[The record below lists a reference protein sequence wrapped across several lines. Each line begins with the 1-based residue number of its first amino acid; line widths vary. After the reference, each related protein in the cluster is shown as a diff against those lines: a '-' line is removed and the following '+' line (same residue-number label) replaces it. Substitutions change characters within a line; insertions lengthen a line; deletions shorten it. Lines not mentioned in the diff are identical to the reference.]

1 MPKIPA
7 TLADYEKEINA
18 LITSIIRMSSLA
30 SGMSTTKEQQQMDGK
45 KASFYIKDIDKRY
58 IFIVVGNKVEI
69 TKDMENISTYVVCG
83 SAKLFL
89 ETIDK
94 ILAGDVGAFQR
105 AIQRGELILKGPQ
118 SLHDQLMWKK
128 GLERLHQLRKVY
140 NMA

>member
-1 MPKIPA
+1 MPKAEVNYP
-7 TLADYEKEINA
+7 KEIDS

-58 IFIVVGNKVEI
+58 TFIVSGNKVEI
-69 TKDMENISTYVVCG
+69 TKDMDQISTYVVCS

-128 GLERLHQLRKVY
+128 GLDRLHQLRKVY
-140 NMA
+140 GMA

>member
-1 MPKIPA
+1 MPNVPVN
-7 TLADYEKEINA
+7 YEKEINA

-30 SGMSTTKEQQQMDGK
+30 SGMSTTKEQKQMDGK

-58 IFIVVGNKVEI
+58 TFIVADNKVEI
-69 TKDMENISTYVVCG
+69 TKDMDNISTYVVCA

-94 ILAGDVGAFQR
+94 ILAGDVAAFQR
-105 AIQRGELILKGPQ
+105 AIQRGDLVLKGPQ

-140 NMA
+140 GMA

>member
-1 MPKIPA
+1 MPKAEVNYP
-7 TLADYEKEINA
+7 KEIDS

-58 IFIVVGNKVEI
+58 TFIVSGNKVEI
-69 TKDMENISTYVVCG
+69 TKDMDQISTYVVCS

-140 NMA
+140 GMA

>member
-1 MPKIPA
+1 MPNA
-7 TLADYEKEINA
+7 QVNYEREIDA

-45 KASFYIKDIDKRY
+45 KASFYIKDLDKRY
-58 IFIVVGNKVEI
+58 TFIVVGNKVEL
-69 TKDMENISTYVVCG
+69 TKDMEKISTYVVCA

-89 ETIDK
+89 DTIDK
-94 ILAGDVGAFQR
+94 ILAGDVSAFQR
-105 AIQRGELILKGPQ
+105 AIQRGDLVLKGPQ

-140 NMA
+140 GMA

>member
-1 MPKIPA
+1 MPNA
-7 TLADYEKEINA
+7 QVNYEREIDA

-45 KASFYIKDIDKRY
+45 KASFYIKDLDKRY
-58 IFIVVGNKVEI
+58 TFIVVGNKVEL
-69 TKDMENISTYVVCG
+69 TKDMEKISTYVVCA

-94 ILAGDVGAFQR
+94 ILAGDVSAFQR
-105 AIQRGELILKGPQ
+105 AIQRGDLVLKGPQ

-140 NMA
+140 GMA

>member
-1 MPKIPA
+1 MPNVQVNC
-7 TLADYEKEINA
+7 EREIDA

-45 KASFYIKDIDKRY
+45 KASFYIKDLDKRY
-58 IFIVVGNKVEI
+58 TFIVVGNKVEL
-69 TKDMENISTYVVCG
+69 TKDMEKISTYVVCA

-94 ILAGDVGAFQR
+94 ILAGDVSAFQR
-105 AIQRGELILKGPQ
+105 AIQRGDLVLKGPQ

-140 NMA
+140 GMA

>member
-1 MPKIPA
+1 MPNVPVN
-7 TLADYEKEINA
+7 YEKEINA

-58 IFIVVGNKVEI
+58 TFVISGSKVEV
-69 TKDMENISTYVVCG
+69 TQDMESISTYVVCA

-94 ILAGDVGAFQR
+94 ILAGDVAAFQI
-105 AIQRGELILKGPQ
+105 AIQRGDLVLKGPQ

-140 NMA
+140 GMA

>member
-1 MPKIPA
+1 MPNVPVN
-7 TLADYEKEINA
+7 YEKEINA

-58 IFIVVGNKVEI
+58 TFVISGSKVEV
-69 TKDMENISTYVVCG
+69 TQDMESISTYVVCA

-94 ILAGDVGAFQR
+94 ILAGDVAAFQR
-105 AIQRGELILKGPQ
+105 AIQRGDLVLKGPQ

-140 NMA
+140 GMA

>member
-1 MPKIPA
+1 MPK
-7 TLADYEKEINA
+7 TEVNYEKEIDA

-30 SGMSTTKEQQQMDGK
+30 SGMSTAKEQQQMDGK
-45 KASFYIKDIDKRY
+45 KASFFIKDIDKRY
-58 IFIVVGNKVEI
+58 TFIVVGNKVEL
-69 TKDMENISTYVVCG
+69 TKDMDKISTYVVCG

-94 ILAGDVGAFQR
+94 ILAGDVSAFQR
-105 AIQRGELILKGPQ
+105 AIQRGDLILKGPQ

-140 NMA
+140 GMA

>member
-1 MPKIPA
+1 MPNVQVN
-7 TLADYEKEINA
+7 YEREIDA

-45 KASFYIKDIDKRY
+45 KASFYIKDLDKRY
-58 IFIVVGNKVEI
+58 TFIVVGNKVEL
-69 TKDMENISTYVVCG
+69 TKDMEKISTYVVCA

-94 ILAGDVGAFQR
+94 ILAGDVSAFQR
-105 AIQRGELILKGPQ
+105 AIQRGDLVLKGPQ

-140 NMA
+140 GMA

>member
-1 MPKIPA
+1 MPNVPVN
-7 TLADYEKEINA
+7 YEKEINA
-18 LITSIIRMSSLA
+18 LITSIIRMSGLA

-58 IFIVVGNKVEI
+58 TFVISGSKVEV
-69 TKDMENISTYVVCG
+69 TQDMESISTYVVCA

-94 ILAGDVGAFQR
+94 ILAGDVAAFQR
-105 AIQRGELILKGPQ
+105 AIQRGDLVLKGPQ

-140 NMA
+140 GMA

>member
-1 MPKIPA
+1 MPNVPVN
-7 TLADYEKEINA
+7 YEKEINA

-58 IFIVVGNKVEI
+58 TFVISGSKVEV
-69 TKDMENISTYVVCG
+69 TQDMESTSTYVVCA

-94 ILAGDVGAFQR
+94 ILAGDVAAFQR
-105 AIQRGELILKGPQ
+105 AIQRGDLVLKGPQ

-140 NMA
+140 GMA